1 MASIRRSVEV
11 GKPVDQVVSYL
22 KDFAHAEQWDPGT
35 ETCARLDSGPLGKG
49 STWHNTSKFLGR
61 RVELIYR
68 LERALPD
75 RLTFVGTNDAA
86 TSTDDLTF
94 EPVGVGTRVTY
105 HADIRLRGAARLA
118 DIAVYLA
125 LRAMAGEVMRRMRDL
140 IDDL

>member
-1 MASIRRSVEV
+1 MASIRRSAEV
-11 GKPVDQVVSYL
+11 SKPIDQVVGYL
-22 KDFAHAEQWDPGT
+22 KDFTHAEQWDPGT
-35 ETCARLDSGPLGKG
+35 EACTRLDSGPLGVG
-49 STWHNTSKFLGR
+49 SSWHNTSKFLGR

-94 EPVGVGTRVTY
+94 EPVGGGTRLTY
-105 HADIRLRGAARLA
+105 HADIRLRGVARIA

-125 LRAMAGEVMRRMRDL
+125 LRAMAGEVMGRLRNLINDL
-140 IDDL
+140 